1 MALLQ
6 KIWLATWLPGI
17 CVIALYCMSLDASLS
32 EIFAGVA
39 IFLLGMDFLENG
51 FKGFSGGLL
60 EKILTRWTNSR
71 LKSLCFG
78 VVTTIL
84 MQSST
89 LVTIISI
96 SFLSAG
102 LITLTQAIGIVFG
115 ANLGTTTGGWIIAGV
130 GMKMDIAKF
139 AMPLIVLAV
148 LLGFQKSQGTK
159 SLGNIFAG
167 IGFFF
172 LGIAYIKSGF
182 EGYKDALDLSAYAS
196 GSGKDLFIFVMA
208 GIVITSVVQ
217 SSFATLTIIISALF
231 AGSITYDNALGLV
244 VGTNIGGVVTALVAS
259 VSANIDGKRLA
270 IINTLFNL
278 IIAFI
283 ALVFLEYFK
292 LIVEVISRLSGI
304 KESDYALKIAVFHTL
319 YNALA
324 VLLMA
329 PYIQVF
335 VSIALRFIKSKI
347 SADMDAPIY
356 LNDTIV
362 SYPTTA
368 LQALTNEIKHLYDN
382 VFSVIA
388 HSIGL
393 SRSSICAGLDTKD
406 LLKEKWYASGTNIND
421 AYYHKV
427 KVLFDAIIDF
437 VTKAQSN
444 AHDEEFIKLSNE
456 ASVAARNLSEATKNM
471 MLLEKNLKKYATGS
485 NKDMADEYNLLRV
498 EIVKILSTIESLK
511 FLENPSYEEIESILK
526 QERKNLTKLDKNA
539 IAKVEKHLRQ
549 KTLSAT
555 NATSLLND
563 IAFASSMGKK
573 LLKAVA
579 KIYQLSF
586 DRHNLAATQGEQKH

>member
-1 MALLQ
+1 M
-6 KIWLATWLPGI
+6 
-17 CVIALYCMSLDASLS
+17 
-32 EIFAGVA
+32 
-39 IFLLGMDFLENG
+39 
-51 FKGFSGGLL
+51 
-60 EKILTRWTNSR
+60 
-71 LKSLCFG
+71 
-78 VVTTIL
+78 
-84 MQSST
+84 
-89 LVTIISI
+89 
-96 SFLSAG
+96 
-102 LITLTQAIGIVFG
+102 
-115 ANLGTTTGGWIIAGV
+115 
-130 GMKMDIAKF
+130 
-139 AMPLIVLAV
+139 
-148 LLGFQKSQGTK
+148 
-159 SLGNIFAG
+159 
-167 IGFFF
+167 
-172 LGIAYIKSGF
+172 
-182 EGYKDALDLSAYAS
+182 DLSAYAS

-485 NKDMADEYNLLRV
+485 NKNMADEYNLLRV